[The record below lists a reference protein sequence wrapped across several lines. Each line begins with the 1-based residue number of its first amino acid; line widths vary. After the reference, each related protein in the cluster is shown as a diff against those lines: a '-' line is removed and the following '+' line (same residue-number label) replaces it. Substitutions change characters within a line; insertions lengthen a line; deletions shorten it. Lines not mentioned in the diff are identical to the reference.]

1 MCDFFSFWTKQFKT
15 AKITQMKD
23 YFTYDKG
30 YFFAEY
36 SILSLEM
43 WISYFHAGSESAQKK

>member
-1 MCDFFSFWTKQFKT
+1 
-15 AKITQMKD
+15 MKD